1 MFGAFAMILFQRR
14 SSTRSSPLL
23 HFLPQLDTASLGGLR
38 VSKMPADVLQCVRT
52 F

>member
-14 SSTRSSPLL
+14 SSTRLSPSL
-23 HFLPQLDTASLGGLR
+23 HFLPQLDTANLGGLR
-38 VSKMPADVLQCVRT
+38 VSKMPADVLQYVRT

>member
-1 MFGAFAMILFQRR
+1 MFAAFAMIPFQSR
-14 SSTRSSPLL
+14 SWTRLSPLL
-23 HFLPQLDTASLGGLR
+23 HFLPQWDTANLGGLR